1 MHRFES
7 KALERIFLFALAAV
21 ADSAGFIVFA
31 DIWWRLGGTAEIEM
45 TQFHVFILIV
55 ILSILLNLP
64 YLVCFIVLRAEI
76 SALCWLRPFSKGFNK
91 VGLDGAENAQ
101 TGGACT

>member
-7 KALERIFLFALAAV
+7 KALERIFRFALASV

-31 DIWWRLGGTAEIEM
+31 DIWWRLGGTAVISEM

-55 ILSILLNLP
+55 ILSILLSLP
-64 YLVCFIVLRAEI
+64 LSCLFYCYTSSDTSPLLAE
-76 SALCWLRPFSKGFNK
+76 AVSKG
-91 VGLDGAENAQ
+91 L
-101 TGGACT
+101 